1 MLDLVAIR
9 ECLGCGSPDVD
20 ASPLCADCAPQL
32 RPGLVPLA
40 TRRTLFAHAWAT
52 GTYAGPVGAL
62 VRRTKFQ
69 LDQRACTLLVRLL
82 RESVAPGLPFQPSAI
97 VPVPT
102 TPWRLLARGIH
113 LPEILAEVLAE
124 RTGAP
129 LVWGLRR
136 RWGLPQAE
144 RTFAERLAAG
154 PDLFAPAAP
163 VSGHVLLVDDVLTS
177 GASLHAAAAEL
188 LAAGATSV
196 SGLVLA
202 AAGPLRRVPVGHS

>member
-9 ECLGCGSPDVD
+9 ECLGCGSPEVD
-20 ASPLCADCAPQL
+20 ASPLCAECAPQVQ
-32 RPGLVPLA
+32 PGLVPLA
-40 TRRTLFAHAWAT
+40 THRTLLTHAWAM
-52 GTYAGPVGAL
+52 GAYAGPVGAL
-62 VRRTKFQ
+62 VRRVKFQ
-69 LDQRACTLLVRLL
+69 LDERACTLLVRCL
-82 RESVAPGLPFQPSAI
+82 RASVEPGLPVAPTAI

-102 TPWRLLARGIH
+102 TPWRLVARGVH
-113 LPEILAEVLAE
+113 LPEFLGEVLAE

-129 LVWGLRR
+129 LVWALRR
-136 RWGLPQAE
+136 RWGLPQAA
-144 RTFAERLAAG
+144 RSFAERLAAG
-154 PDLFAPAAP
+154 PDLFAPTAP
-163 VSGHVLLVDDVLTS
+163 VSGHVLVVDDVLTS